1 MTTENTTPTE
11 STATDQSDSWD
22 DTPSTD
28 VAQDP
33 QDTPP
38 KEDGKEQPK
47 QPTKKEKR
55 WLTAKI
61 DGKEERIDEE
71 TLLRDYQKFKAADQ
85 KFQEAA
91 KIRQSTEQ
99 FLKALQEDPESVLS
113 DPRITLDRKKLAEKW
128 ILQQIHEEL
137 TPQDPKDQKLKEYEA
152 ELAKYKQK
160 EDDEVKTQQEQEYQ
174 KVVEAKRQEL
184 SNTFSEAMKKSPL
197 SKNPE
202 TAAATL
208 REMALYYRA
217 AKQQGHSPTPDEI
230 AQHVEQKYFKGLYEL
245 ANTLEGEDLVAFLG
259 DQLVKK
265 IRKYDL
271 SKLSKLTSQKV
282 DAAPDDWAPSKADSN
297 KRMTPADA
305 KEMVRRK
312 LQL

>member
-1 MTTENTTPTE
+1 MEIENTT
-11 STATDQSDSWD
+11 STTTTSDQSDSWD

-28 VAQDP
+28 VAQDQ
-33 QDTPP
+33 QDTEQP
-38 KEDGKEQPK
+38 KEESNEPPK

-113 DPRITLDRKKLAEKW
+113 DPRISLDRKKLAEKW

-137 TPQDPKDQKLKEYEA
+137 TPQDPKDQKLKEYE
-152 ELAKYKQK
+152 EKLAKYKEQEALK
-160 EDDEVKTQQEQEYQ
+160 EEEAQQQEYQ
-174 KVVEAKRQEL
+174 KVVETKRQEL

-282 DAAPDDWAPSKADSN
+282 DAPDDWAPAKTDSN

-305 KEMVRRK
+305 KDMVRRK